1 MLLGVTVHW
10 AEVYLRIW
18 EEHFPQWRGDTQAPS
33 NRKSRIPTAVIGGC
47 SWCVLLSQ
55 QVDKGVVNFERLA
68 KASRTGFW
76 RTGQTGRAN
85 RRSLGFPVGAS
96 VPRTDQNVQDN
107 QGPGCHKPLSI
118 AMGEWHSGPTATS
131 ERVLR
136 WVNRSAL
143 IARHVGTTVKG

>member
-55 QVDKGVVNFERLA
+55 QVDKGVVNLVGLPRLPEQGFGGRDRRDVRTA
-68 KASRTGFW
+68 DRWASQWARVC
-76 RTGQTGRAN
+76 
-85 RRSLGFPVGAS
+85 L
-96 VPRTDQNVQDN
+96 
-107 QGPGCHKPLSI
+107 
-118 AMGEWHSGPTATS
+118 EPTIMCRITRVRVATS
-131 ERVLR
+131 LYR
-136 WVNRSAL
+136 
-143 IARHVGTTVKG
+143 